1 MTQSEGEPM
10 SEKDRPRSGGM
21 TRQSFLKATA
31 LLPVAALGAGLSSA
45 AEPIKSPPLTGRF
58 ANREFQLDFKAGAG
72 LEVELAHLPSG
83 LKLAEGNYSYSFGEP
98 AFLPPSITP
107 AGTKSTLMFVG
118 TTAGGVEIRQTYSMN
133 ADEPWLEETIVL
145 ANLTDHVIPLPDLR
159 GGFALP
165 VKMSGSAPQSP
176 LNDFKFT
183 AVPFRREPTGNR
195 TQYADY
201 SLSQVLTELRHSELR
216 AQVRVDRWDQVYVPE
231 IFMTGLVA
239 TDYSQY
245 ASEGWAITDGARGF
259 LLTKYSQEGM
269 EWSLLDRVPLDRER
283 LGLRWGGFG
292 VFEGDPEK
300 AAALEPGATYRCGVT
315 RITAYQGGMREGF
328 YTFRAEM
335 ESRGMGCPKDFNPPV
350 HWNELYDNKL
360 WWLPDGGMD
369 RPENR
374 KKYYTISDLKEAAAS
389 ARDFGC
395 EALYLDPGW
404 DTLFGSKIWDEERLG
419 KMSDF
424 AAMLQKDYGLRV
436 SLHTPLSGWCDPS
449 SYPDEM
455 LRLNR
460 DGTKI
465 EHSLC
470 GASRQYVDETVKR
483 LSRLA
488 DGSAAFLMFD
498 GTMFNGPC
506 FSKNHGH
513 SVPSTRHDHVEA
525 TNLIASLVHERFPKV
540 LIEMHDQVLGGTSLR
555 YVPIYYG
562 YGRRESAEGTPAI
575 GGFDTVWGFELM
587 WSPMKDLVGGHSMA
601 LYYYNLAYRLPLY
614 LHIDLR
620 KDNPQCLMFWWN
632 ASTCRHLGVGGTH
645 PDPAVRKEQ
654 KDAMADYRRL
664 EKFFKQGT
672 FYGLDEMVHVHS
684 HSSERGLVMNVFNL
698 EDKPVQRKIEF
709 AFSEVGVTAPKDFTA
724 KGGELT
730 RDGDKYILKVSIPAL
745 GHTLVELT

>member
-1 MTQSEGEPM
+1 M

-31 LLPVAALGAGLSSA
+31 LLPVAALGAGRASH
-45 AEPIKSPPLTGRF
+45 AEPVKSPPAMGRY
-58 ANREFQLDFKAGAG
+58 ANHQFQLDYRAGAG
-72 LEVELAHLPSG
+72 LEVELTHLPSG

-98 AFLPPSITP
+98 SFLPAAVTRDGALSVL
-107 AGTKSTLMFVG
+107 ALEG
-118 TTAGGVEIRQTYSMN
+118 TTPSGLQIRQTYAVN
-133 ADEPWLEETIVL
+133 AEQPWMEETIVL
-145 ANLTDHVIPLPDLR
+145 TNLTDHAMALPDLR
-159 GGFALP
+159 AGFVLP
-165 VKMSGSAPQSP
+165 VKISGSALESP

-201 SLSQVLTELRHSELR
+201 TLAQILTELRHSELR
-216 AQVRVDRWDQVYVPE
+216 AQVKVDQWDRVYVPE
-231 IFMTGLVA
+231 TFTMGLA
-239 TDYSQY
+239 RTDYPQY
-245 ASEGWAITDGARGF
+245 ASEGWAITDGRRGF
-259 LLTKYSQEGM
+259 LVTKYSQEGM
-269 EWSLLDRVPLDRER
+269 EFSLLDRIPLDRER

-292 VFEGDPEK
+292 VFDGDPENL
-300 AAALEPGATYRCGVT
+300 ARLAPGATYRCGVT
-315 RITAYQGGMREGF
+315 RVTAFEGGMREGY

-335 ESRGMGCPKDFNPPV
+335 ESRGMGCPKGFNPPV
-350 HWNELYDNKL
+350 HWNEIYDNKL
-360 WWLPDGGMD
+360 WWLPDWGMD

-374 KKYYTISDLKEAAAS
+374 KKYYTISDLKEGAAS
-389 ARDFGC
+389 AREYGC

-404 DTLFGSKIWDEERLG
+404 DTLFGSKIWDEARLG

-424 AAMLQKDYGLRV
+424 AAMLQKDYGLRL

-455 LRLNR
+455 LRVNR

-470 GASRQYVDETVKR
+470 GASRPYVDETVKR

-488 DGSAAFLMFD
+488 DDSAAFLMFD

-506 FSKNHGH
+506 FSPTHGH

-525 TNLIASLVHERFPKV
+525 TNRIAGAVHEKFPNV
-540 LIEMHDQVLGGTSLR
+540 FIEMHDQVLGGTSLR

-562 YGRRESAEGTPAI
+562 YGAREESTVGATH
-575 GGFDTVWGFELM
+575 GFDTVWGFELM
-587 WSPMKDLVGGHSMA
+587 WSPMRDLVGGHSMA
-601 LYYYNLAYRLPLY
+601 LYYYNLAYSLPLY

-632 ASTCRHLGVGGTH
+632 ASTCRHLGIGGTH
-645 PDPAVRKEQ
+645 PDPAVQKAQKE
-654 KDAMADYRRL
+654 AMRDYRRL

-672 FYGLDEMVHVHS
+672 FYGLDEMVHVHT
-684 HSSERGLVMNVFNL
+684 HPSEPGVVMNVFNL
-698 EDKPVQRKIEF
+698 EDKPARRKIGF
-709 AFSEVGVTAPKDFTA
+709 KFSEIGLPAPKELNASAGD
-724 KGGELT
+724 LT
-730 RDGDKYILKVSIPAL
+730 RRDDNYILEVSIPAL